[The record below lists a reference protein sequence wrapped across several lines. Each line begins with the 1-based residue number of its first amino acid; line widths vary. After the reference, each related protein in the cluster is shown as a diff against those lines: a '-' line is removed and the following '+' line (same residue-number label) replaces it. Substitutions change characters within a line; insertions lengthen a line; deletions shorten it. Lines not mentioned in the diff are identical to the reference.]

1 MLASIIVTLLNAIRV
16 VLVALIEFL
25 TAMILGVLLAILFA
39 LPWILRAASVL
50 IWLGGDYLGITS
62 IQGIYEPIS
71 PAIPVIAL
79 QFAVILV
86 SVGWLLIVLNKNPRL
101 VWGGMAAGGLVIG
114 GISSGSI
121 WLLSH
126 WQYADLFFRVLPPAL
141 FSVLLIYETIRL
153 RSLRRNGN
161 MKLESGLGEPEE
173 IASDLLEINP
183 AATQ

>member
-1 MLASIIVTLLNAIRV
+1 MLNIISMLLTFGLNAIKY
-16 VLVALIEFL
+16 LLEFL
-25 TAMILGVLLAILFA
+25 TIIILGIVGAVLYA
-39 LPWILRAASVL
+39 LPWLLRVVAL
-50 IWLGGDYLGITS
+50 LLWLGGDYLGITS
-62 IQGIYEPIS
+62 IQAIYTPIS
-71 PAIPVIAL
+71 SAIPVVAL

-86 SVGWLLIVLNKNPRL
+86 SVGWVLVVLSKNTRL

-114 GISSGSI
+114 GVSIGSI

-153 RSLRRNGN
+153 RSLRRNGM
-161 MKLESGLGEPEE
+161 MKLDEPEE

-183 AATQ
+183 ALTQ